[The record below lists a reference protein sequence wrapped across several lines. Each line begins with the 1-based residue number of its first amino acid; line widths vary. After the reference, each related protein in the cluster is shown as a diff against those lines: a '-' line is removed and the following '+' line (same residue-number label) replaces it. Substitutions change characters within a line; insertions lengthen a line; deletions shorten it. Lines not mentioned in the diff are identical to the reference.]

1 MRQPESAGAKSRS
14 RGPSVIERTTKYVIC
29 VLNDGY
35 EVSLEIGKVY
45 RHLPEEKNCPKSL
58 VRVIDESGEDYLLP
72 RALFK
77 PVVLSASVQR
87 ALSRSRLAA

>member
-1 MRQPESAGAKSRS
+1 MRRVASAGRKSRS
-14 RGPSVIERTTKYVIC
+14 SGPSVVERTTKYVIC
-29 VLNDGY
+29 VANDGV

-45 RHLPEEKNCPKSL
+45 RHVPEEKSCPKSM
-58 VRVIDESGEDYLLP
+58 VRVIDESGEDYLFP
-72 RALFK
+72 RRLFK